1 LNKDKEKMKADMA
14 EQFKN
19 AETIYRDK
27 QGKRINIFKSI
38 EDKKKELEQKNE
50 ARVRPIVI
58 GELIDQRVEWR
69 SGAEKGRAGK
79 EEAAAKRC

>member
-1 LNKDKEKMKADMA
+1 MNKDKEKRIADIA

-19 AETIYRDK
+19 TETIYRDK

-50 ARVRPIVI
+50 EQVKL
-58 GELIDQRVEWR
+58 EFQF
-69 SGAEKGRAGK
+69 
-79 EEAAAKRC
+79 